1 MMTIKNNS
9 SETKQAVLL
18 RFAAFVPDHALSSGN
33 FNENYDGTSNSVWGY
48 IPRDSLVKK
57 LDCGR
62 SCNLAPLGSSSRRI
76 T

>member
-33 FNENYDGTSNSVWGY
+33 FT
-48 IPRDSLVKK
+48 
-57 LDCGR
+57 
-62 SCNLAPLGSSSRRI
+62 RI
-76 T
+76 TTEPAIAYGVTFRETH